1 MPSPTTVYDI
11 VTKAMIHIGALASG
25 EVPNADEA
33 SDGLDA
39 FNDVLETW
47 SLQSLAVYGGDV
59 ETFATV
65 AGQSSYTI
73 GATGNWVT
81 ARPVHE
87 IAQAYCTVNG
97 VDFPIGIWTQDEY
110 NAVPVKQTA
119 SNIIERLAYIN
130 DFPLGIVKLF
140 PTPTAVVSVKLD
152 IARVLTNAAALSD
165 VLTLP
170 PGYARAL
177 AYAVA
182 VELTP
187 MYGGGVDVSAQ
198 AKSTLA
204 HIKRANRVPPI
215 ASFDSTLCGDRTAL
229 WQRGY

>member
-11 VTKAMIHIGALASG
+11 VVKAMLHIGALASG

-47 SLQSLAVYGGDV
+47 SLQNLAVYGGDV

-65 AGQSSYTI
+65 PGQASYTI

-81 ARPVHE
+81 ARPVQD
-87 IAQAYCTVNG
+87 IDGAYCTVQG
-97 VDFPIGIWTQDEY
+97 VDFPIGIWTQAEY
-110 NAVPVKQTA
+110 NSVAVKATQ
-119 SNIIERLAYIN
+119 SNIIDRLAYIN
-130 DFPLGIVKLF
+130 EFPNGIVKLF
-140 PTPTAVVSVKLD
+140 PTPQRAISVSLT
-152 IARVLTNAAALSD
+152 IARVMTNAAALSD
-165 VLTLP
+165 IIRLP

-182 VELTP
+182 VELTTQ
-187 MYGGGVDVSAQ
+187 YGGGIDVSGQ

-204 HIKRANRVPPI
+204 YIKRANRVPPI
-215 ASFDSTLCGDRTAL
+215 ASFDSTILGPRMAL
-229 WQRGY
+229 WQRGF